1 MLAPVPAAVIQAPP
15 PKLHSAG
22 WLRSLLSVVM
32 VQVADDGRL
41 LDCNAGFQRLMPCTP
56 DSGAAQPDIRSF
68 FVRPAFDQLLAVHGP
83 DGEPVFEG
91 ILNVVDMH
99 GVCRSLLGS
108 VHRVGRHVMV
118 VAEYDVADM
127 ERLTAQ
133 VITLNQELAE
143 VQRSLARANRD
154 LRTNEARLELLSV
167 TDPLTGLANRRRLM
181 EFMALAWE
189 RAQRHASSF
198 SIIMADIDFF
208 KKITDGHGHDQGDA
222 VLRAVSAQM
231 QTMVRKTDLVA
242 RFGGE
247 EFVIVLEEAPLP
259 AALDLAERLRL
270 AACALHFDCM
280 PDGIT
285 CSYGVAQLGPGEK
298 VEQVIKHAD
307 EALYRAKHGGRNQV
321 THYLPDV

>member
-68 FVRPAFDQLLAVHGP
+68 FVRPAFDQLLAVHGL

-154 LRTNEARLELLSV
+154 LRTNEARLELLHFVQDGEPAFHARGSFQHGRHQFALDDVAGDQCLVWLDEGHHVSARV
-167 TDPLTGLANRRRLM
+167 TSGEPRQRRGDTAQVQFGLAI
-181 EFMALAWE
+181 E
-189 RAQRHASSF
+189 
-198 SIIMADIDFF
+198 
-208 KKITDGHGHDQGDA
+208 
-222 VLRAVSAQM
+222 
-231 QTMVRKTDLVA
+231 
-242 RFGGE
+242 
-247 EFVIVLEEAPLP
+247 
-259 AALDLAERLRL
+259 
-270 AACALHFDCM
+270 
-280 PDGIT
+280 
-285 CSYGVAQLGPGEK
+285 
-298 VEQVIKHAD
+298 
-307 EALYRAKHGGRNQV
+307 
-321 THYLPDV
+321 